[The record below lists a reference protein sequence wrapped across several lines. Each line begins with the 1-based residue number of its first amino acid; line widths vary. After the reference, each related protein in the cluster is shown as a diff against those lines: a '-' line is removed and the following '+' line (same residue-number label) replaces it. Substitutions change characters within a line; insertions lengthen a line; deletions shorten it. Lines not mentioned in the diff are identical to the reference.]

1 MHPLRLGLL
10 SRLTQGPLASRVLL
24 AGVLFAVIIGAVPVA
39 RAEGGFRCGSR
50 LVRNGETED
59 DVAGKCGDPDAV
71 RTWTEVR
78 TESVWEGGRKI
89 ERSVPIEYSEW
100 KYDFGRDR
108 LQRYLTF
115 VQGRLTAV
123 RTGEYGRK

>member
-1 MHPLRLGLL
+1 MRSLRLGFLGRPTL
-10 SRLTQGPLASRVLL
+10 RPLVSLILL
-24 AGVLFAVIIGAVPVA
+24 AGVLGAVPRA

-59 DVAGKCGDPDAV
+59 DVAVKCGDPDAV

-78 TESVWEGGRKI
+78 TEAIWEGGRKI
-89 ERSVPIEYSEW
+89 ERSVPIEYAEW

>member
-10 SRLTQGPLASRVLL
+10 GRLTLRPLASLVLF
-24 AGVLFAVIIGAVPVA
+24 AGVLGAVPVA
-39 RAEGGFRCGSR
+39 RADGGFRCGSR

-89 ERSVPIEYSEW
+89 ERSIPIEYSEW

>member
-1 MHPLRLGLL
+1 MRALRLGF
-10 SRLTQGPLASRVLL
+10 LASLTLTAGLL
-24 AGVLFAVIIGAVPVA
+24 GPVPVA

-71 RTWTEVR
+71 RTWTEQR
-78 TESVWEGGRKI
+78 TEAVWESGHMV
-89 ERSVPIEYSEW
+89 ERSVPIEYVEW

-108 LQRYLTF
+108 LLRYLTF
-115 VQGRLTAV
+115 VQGRLKDV

>member
-1 MHPLRLGLL
+1 MRQLRLLNPF
-10 SRLTQGPLASRVLL
+10 SLASLTLL
-24 AGVLFAVIIGAVPVA
+24 ATLAGPAAPA

-50 LVRNGETED
+50 LVRNGETLD
-59 DVAGKCGDPDAV
+59 DVAAKCGEPDGV
-71 RTWTEVR
+71 RTWTEQR
-78 TESVWEGGRKI
+78 TESIWDNGQEI
-89 ERSVPIEYSEW
+89 QRSIPIDYTEW

-108 LQRYLTF
+108 LIRYATF

>member
-1 MHPLRLGLL
+1 MHPLRL
-10 SRLTQGPLASRVLL
+10 SPLNRACLRSAALL
-24 AGVLFAVIIGAVPVA
+24 ALFAAIVGAAPIA
-39 RAEGGFRCGSR
+39 RAEGGLRCGSR

-59 DVAGKCGDPDAV
+59 DVAVKCGDPDAV

-78 TESVWEGGRKI
+78 TEAVWEGGRRI
-89 ERSVPIEYSEW
+89 ERSVPIEYAEW

-115 VQGRLTAV
+115 VQGLLTAV
-123 RTGEYGRK
+123 RTGEYGRR

>member
-1 MHPLRLGLL
+1 MRSLRLGGRSFLV
-10 SRLTQGPLASRVLL
+10 SLTLVGSQAI
-24 AGVLFAVIIGAVPVA
+24 GVPAH
-39 RAEGGFRCGSR
+39 AEGGFRCGSR
-50 LVRNGETED
+50 LVLNGETED
-59 DVAGKCGDPDAV
+59 DVAGKCGDPDGV
-71 RTWTEVR
+71 RTWTETR
-78 TESVWEGGRKI
+78 TESIWENGQRI
-89 ERSVPIEYSEW
+89 DRSVPIEYMEW

>member
-10 SRLTQGPLASRVLL
+10 GRLTLGPLASL
-24 AGVLFAVIIGAVPVA
+24 VLFAVIIGAVPVA

-59 DVAGKCGDPDAV
+59 DVASKCGDPDAV

-89 ERSVPIEYSEW
+89 ERSISIEYSEW

>member
-1 MHPLRLGLL
+1 MRSSRLGGR
-10 SRLTQGPLASRVLL
+10 SFLASLILVGSL
-24 AGVLFAVIIGAVPVA
+24 AVAVPA

-59 DVAGKCGDPDAV
+59 DVAGKCGDPDGV
-71 RTWTEVR
+71 RTWTEVQ
-78 TESVWEGGRKI
+78 TESLWENGRQI
-89 ERSVPIEYSEW
+89 ERSVPIEYAEW